1 MNSSF
6 LSVFVY
12 LCVPL
17 WIKISGMDD
26 DMPINFDELIH
37 FTQSLVRVQTLSG
50 EEEPAVALAAAEM
63 RRLGFDEVFTD
74 ANGSLIGIVNGA
86 RTGPTLLLDAH
97 CDTVGVAPG
106 VRWTHDPFG
115 AEIVD
120 GRMIGRGTS
129 DMKGALAAMIHAA
142 GTVERSRL
150 AGRVAVSATVME
162 EVMEGVSLA
171 TVMEI
176 VRPDFVVIG
185 EATDLNL
192 NHAGRGRAEIH
203 IETIGKPAHSSS
215 PQLGV
220 NAVELMIDVIAAIKQ
235 MTLPT
240 DPLVGQA
247 LMVLTDIISDPYPGY
262 SVIPSRCRVTYDR
275 RLLPGEEMQAVVA
288 AIEALPALSAG
299 TVQVAQGE
307 HVTYT
312 GATLNAPKFFPAWKF
327 DADHALVQSALTGL
341 RRAGLSPRLRA
352 YQFCTNGAH
361 SAGNLGVPTIGFGPS
376 TEGHAHVTD
385 EYIELEDLRAAASG
399 YVGIVEAVLG

>member
-1 MNSSF
+1 M
-6 LSVFVY
+6 
-12 LCVPL
+12 
-17 WIKISGMDD
+17 G
-26 DMPINFDELIH
+26 INFDELIQ

-50 EEEPAVALAAAEM
+50 EEEPAVDLAAAEM

-74 ANGSLIGIVNGA
+74 VNGSLIGIVNGA

-106 VRWTHDPFG
+106 VPWTHDPFG

-120 GRMIGRGTS
+120 GRMFGRGTS

-142 GTVERSRL
+142 GTVDRSRL

-171 TVMEI
+171 TVMEL

-192 NHAGRGRAEIH
+192 NHGGRGRAEIH

-220 NAVELMIDVIAAIKQ
+220 NAVDLMIDVIAAIKQ
-235 MTLPT
+235 MALPT

-288 AIEALPALSAG
+288 AIEALPVLRSG
-299 TVQVAQGE
+299 TVRIAQGE

-312 GATLNAPKFFPAWKF
+312 GATLSAPKFFPAWKF
-327 DADHALVQSALTGL
+327 EADHELVQSALTGL
-341 RRAGLSPRLRA
+341 HRAELSPTLSA

-361 SAGNLGVPTIGFGPS
+361 SAGNLGIPTIGFGPS
-376 TEGHAHVTD
+376 TEGHAHIVD
-385 EYIELEDLRAAASG
+385 EYIELDDLRAAANG
-399 YVGIVEAVLG
+399 YAGIVEAILD